1 MPYII
6 DINEKRHGKY
16 LPGSGHE
23 IVAPEFIINYAPD
36 LVIITNP
43 TYAEEIKNQIK
54 KLRVNTKIW
63 LI

>member
-6 DINEKRHGKY
+6 DINKKRHGKY
-16 LPGSGHE
+16 LPGSVHE
-23 IVAPEFIINYAPD
+23 IVAPELIINYAPD

-54 KLRVNTKIW
+54 KLRVNKKIW